1 MSLKILDERER
12 KAVNAGLVLDRIS
25 EPEKWRLFEDI
36 LKSGSALRVKVTG
49 RSMTPFLRGGEILT
63 LKKADCSS
71 LKRGDLILFRNTAG
85 YPILHRI
92 VQTIREKSRAIAFQT
107 KGDALI
113 AFDDPVQEN
122 EILGKVCRIE
132 KGPRSINMETRI
144 QGRLNYVIAVA
155 GLLKSR
161 FSSALHRF
169 KNLV

>member
-1 MSLKILDERER
+1 LDERER
-12 KAVNAGLVLDRIS
+12 KAINGGLILDRIS
-25 EPEKWRLFEDI
+25 DPEKSRLFEDI

-49 RSMTPFLRGGEILT
+49 RSMTPFLMGGEILT
-63 LKKADCSS
+63 LKKADSSS
-71 LKRGDLILFRNTAG
+71 LKRGDLIFFRNTAG
-85 YPILHRI
+85 YSILHRI
-92 VQTIREKSRAIAFQT
+92 VRVKRGKNGVTSFQT

-132 KGPRSINMETRI
+132 TGPRSINMETRI
-144 QGRLNYVIAVA
+144 RGRLNYVIAVA

-169 KNLV
+169 KNLL